1 MGAINISKNMAK
13 EGIEMGKFDL
23 TLIITMA
30 VAMITVIVSTS
41 ETVTV
46 IAIVVGL
53 IALVVSLKH
62 TTTLGKSER
71 IVIEKYKK

>member
-1 MGAINISKNMAK
+1 MGAINISKNMAR
-13 EGIEMGKFDL
+13 EGTEMGKFDL

-41 ETVTV
+41 EPVTV
-46 IAIVVGL
+46 IAIIVGL

-62 TTTLGKSER
+62 ITTFGKSER